1 MLRYFCIYTIFCVTL
16 SAKCVDMKKLVR
28 VFAVVLALLIAVVM
42 VVPMAL
48 SGKIGD
54 IVKREANA
62 MLNAKVEFESLDI
75 SLLRHFPKASLE
87 LVDYSVTGVGEFEGQ
102 TLVAGERIEVAVDV
116 MSIFGE
122 SFEISKV
129 WLLSPKI
136 NGVVT
141 KGGAVNWD
149 IMKPTDAE
157 AEVEVESVEEESD
170 SVFKLSL
177 KSLSIEKGEV
187 AYTDSQSNMTFR
199 TAPVNLFVSGDLSAA
214 TTTLNVDA
222 SAGNITFISVG
233 DSFASGVTAALKGAV
248 AADLENNRYTLSS
261 LKLSVNS
268 VKAALNG
275 WVELD
280 GDDIVTDIALD
291 CSDNDF
297 KSILSL
303 VPVLYTKDFKDLTA
317 AGEVS
322 LTGEVKG
329 RLSGERYPSFSLKL
343 NVKDGS
349 FKYADLPKSVSAI
362 NIAAAVVN
370 KGATLDATT
379 VDVSQFGA
387 SFGGQSFA
395 ATLKASTPL
404 SDLRFSATAKGKI
417 DLGAIKDIYPIE
429 DMALQGIITA
439 DAAVAGKMSDIEKG
453 AYDHIEVSGK
463 LGVEG
468 IEVEYGKF
476 PTIEVSRAMATLSP
490 SKMAL
495 ENLDIKVGKSNI
507 SATGNLTNYW
517 GYLLHDKTLSGRLA
531 LNSELLDLNELM
543 AAMESDEQTAEPS
556 EQEEQTEQST
566 EPMSIIEVPKNLS
579 LTLDCSLKK
588 VLFEKMVID
597 NFVGKASVAG
607 GVLSLDNLAMN
618 MFDGKAKASAK
629 YSTADIA
636 SPRLGFDATFSQASF
651 KTTAAQLELV
661 EQIVPLFEKIEGDY
675 TMSVNC
681 DMLLGSDFSPVLN
694 SVNGGGSI
702 TSGNFKLSNIK
713 ALDRLAKVVGNGVD
727 LSTIAANEATVIS
740 FTIEDGDIVTKPF
753 DIKLGST
760 RLTLSGRTGLD
771 QTIDYGVEVALPK
784 LTLHGK
790 IGGTFTDP
798 KVSLDTAK
806 SVESALQSVGVST
819 EEVKEVVEQ
828 KVDDT
833 KERLIAEAEAKAAK
847 IVEAARAEADKLVE
861 KASNPIAKIAAKAAA
876 DKLIE
881 EAEKQAAKIIEEAKQ

>member
-87 LVDYSVTGVGEFEGQ
+87 LVDFSVTGVGEFEGQ

-222 SAGNITFISVG
+222 SAGNITFISGG

-261 LKLSVNS
+261 LQLSVNS

-322 LTGEVKG
+322 LTGEIKG

-495 ENLDIKVGKSNI
+495 ENLDIKVGKSDI

-517 GYLLHDKTLSGRLA
+517 GYILHDKTLSGRLA

-543 AAMESDEQTAEPS
+543 AAMESDEQTAESS

-819 EEVKEVVEQ
+819 EEVKEAVEQ

-833 KERLIAEAEAKAAK
+833 KEKLIAEAEAKAAK
-847 IVEAARAEADKLVE
+847 IVETARAEADKLVE

>member
-28 VFAVVLALLIAVVM
+28 VFAVVLALLIAVVV

-87 LVDYSVTGVGEFEGQ
+87 LVDFSVTGVGEFEGQ
-102 TLVAGERIEVAVDV
+102 TLVAGERIEVAVDLL
-116 MSIFGE
+116 SIFGE

-222 SAGNITFISVG
+222 SAGNITFISGG

-280 GDDIVTDIALD
+280 GDDIETDIALD

-495 ENLDIKVGKSNI
+495 ENIDIKVGKSNI

-636 SPRLGFDATFSQASF
+636 SPRLGFNATFSQASF